1 MEAELVALAGTGA
14 TTIVGLMA
22 TEAWDQVRQRVVRL
36 FTRGGDTNAMDGD
49 TSAPD
54 GGASALDGE
63 LTASRAALIA
73 SPDEETADVTAS
85 LRLRLRRLLA
95 ENPEA
100 AAELRLLV
108 EEFAPKRDGSVHN
121 TINNG
126 TYSGPVIMGRDINTY
141 HQ

>member
-36 FTRGGDTNAMDGD
+36 FTRGGD
-49 TSAPD
+49 P
-54 GGASALDGE
+54 SALDGE

-73 SPDEETADVTAS
+73 APDEETADVTAS
-85 LRLRLRRLLA
+85 VRLRLRRLLA

-108 EEFAPKRDGSVHN
+108 EEFAPKQDGSTHN
-121 TINNG
+121 TISGGNFN
-126 TYSGPVIMGRDINTY
+126 GPVIMGRDVNTY
-141 HQ
+141 HR

>member
-36 FTRGGDTNAMDGD
+36 FTRGGGD
-49 TSAPD
+49 
-54 GGASALDGE
+54 ASVMDGE
-63 LTASRAALIA
+63 LTASRAALVA
-73 SPDEETADVTAS
+73 APDEETADVTAS
-85 LRLRLRRLLA
+85 VRVRLRRLLA

-121 TINNG
+121 TINGG
-126 TYSGPVIMGRDINTY
+126 TYNGPVIMGRDNNT
-141 HQ
+141 HLR